1 MDEERGRV
9 FSIPEVAGLCA
20 HHFLVRMNNR
30 KKENCENK
38 SGDATTRERTRTL
51 FFGIATPFFFGLCML
66 PTCYHIYMNHRARS
80 WRRTTARVVSI
91 HASVENVPIGR
102 DATMMYEYRVAGELY
117 RGTRLAFL
125 SSGSIGDSELIQS
138 TYKKG
143 DVISVYVNPE
153 QPSQSV
159 VLPREFHLK
168 YVWKQSLL
176 CFFGA
181 IAFYLLLNR
190 VFPFRRAR
198 KGDGCIF
205 G

>member
-1 MDEERGRV
+1 MAVRKSPG
-9 FSIPEVAGLCA
+9 FTPLCTII
-20 HHFLVRMNNR
+20 FLASMNDRR
-30 KKENCENK
+30 KKKNCENK
-38 SGDATTRERTRTL
+38 CDVMKLERARTL
-51 FFGIATPFFFGLCML
+51 CFGIAIPFFFGLCML
-66 PTCYHIYMNHRARS
+66 PTCYHIYMNHRAGG

-91 HASVENVPIGR
+91 YASVENVPLSR
-102 DATMMYEYRVAGELY
+102 DATMMYEYRAAGELY

-125 SSGSIGDSELIQS
+125 SCGSIDDSALIQS

-143 DVISVYVNPE
+143 DVIAVYVNPE

-159 VLPREFHLK
+159 VLSREFHLK

-190 VFPFRRAR
+190 VFPFRRY
-198 KGDGCIF
+198 DDL
-205 G
+205 